1 MIGNPHV
8 IASPVEPGRPLVNIN
23 KPWERIRKRAEL
35 EDVRLHD
42 LRRTVGS
49 WMATS
54 GESLPLIGKVLNH
67 SNASTT
73 QVYAR
78 LSEDATRT
86 ALEAHGAR
94 IGPMLTG
101 TGGV

>member
-1 MIGNPHV
+1 M
-8 IASPVEPGRPLVNIN
+8 
-23 KPWERIRKRAEL
+23 
-35 EDVRLHD
+35 
-42 LRRTVGS
+42 
-49 WMATS
+49 
-54 GESLPLIGKVLNH
+54 VLNH

-78 LSEDATRT
+78 LAEDATRV

-101 TGGV
+101 TGGT